1 MRCAHCGAENT
12 VFCGSC
18 GRPLILPPAG
28 STPAP
33 APRSEPISPYR
44 QVRVNN
50 RGPSRLARF
59 IGSFF
64 IAVGILAAM
73 LVAASTAVSVS
84 RTRTTAEAIELYLE
98 GAVELLILAVAF
110 LALIA
115 IILLYRKHS
124 A

>member
-1 MRCAHCGAENT
+1 
-12 VFCGSC
+12 
-18 GRPLILPPAG
+18 
-28 STPAP
+28 
-33 APRSEPISPYR
+33 
-44 QVRVNN
+44 VNN